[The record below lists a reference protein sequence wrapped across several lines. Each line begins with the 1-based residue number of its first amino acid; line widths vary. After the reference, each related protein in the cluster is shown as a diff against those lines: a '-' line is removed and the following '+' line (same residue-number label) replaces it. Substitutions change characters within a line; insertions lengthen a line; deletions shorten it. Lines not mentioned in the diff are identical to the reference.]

1 MRYVICSTERTRG
14 NLLCS
19 LLRSIKVAGQP
30 CEWNIEII
38 KDFIDHKRFLTQCT
52 TDNILGLKL
61 VSVGFID
68 ISKYLDFGSF
78 FDRYI
83 YIRHPDPVWQAISF
97 LRAEKVGKFADYNLH
112 EGQQQASLNDSIWDM
127 EISDSEISEEAC
139 DLRRYDKEWL
149 NFFTSMNI
157 EPLTIWYHELG
168 TFEQQK
174 ATLGKLVEFLGIH
187 KKYKFTKDANQ
198 AMFVQSDEWNE
209 KTYEAYLSNFR

>member
-1 MRYVICSTERTRG
+1 MRYVICSSERTRS

-19 LLRSIKVAGQP
+19 LLRSLKVLGQP
-30 CEWNIEII
+30 YEWNTDFIR
-38 KDFIDHKRFLTQCT
+38 DFIDHKKFLYQCT

-61 VSVGFID
+61 ISGGFSD
-68 ISKYLDFGSF
+68 ISKYLDFGGF

-83 YIRHPDPVWQAISF
+83 YIRHPDPLWQAISL
-97 LRAEKVGKFADYNLH
+97 LRAEKTGKYAEYRVTEFQERDPGNTM
-112 EGQQQASLNDSIWDM
+112 IWEMKVSDE
-127 EISDSEISEEAC
+127 EIC
-139 DLRRYDKEWL
+139 DKLSYLYHKHQEWL
-149 NFFTSMNI
+149 HIFRSLKI
-157 EPLTIWYHELG
+157 VPLTIWYHELG
-168 TFEQQK
+168 TFQQQK